1 MIRAFGRFIVVALI
15 MALLT
20 PVVFFG
26 YAAIFVSEFISR
38 IIYAESALDEIDVKA
53 INEAFFKM
61 LHAMKLYIIG

>member
-15 MALLT
+15 MAFLT
-20 PVVFFG
+20 PAVFFG
-26 YAAIFVSEFISR
+26 YATIFVCEFISS

-61 LHAMKLYIIG
+61 LNEMKLYIIG

>member
-1 MIRAFGRFIVVALI
+1 MIRAFGGFIVVALI
-15 MALLT
+15 MTLLT

-26 YAAIFVSEFISR
+26 YAAIFVSELISR

-61 LHAMKLYIIG
+61 LNEMKLYIIG

>member
-26 YAAIFVSEFISR
+26 YAAIFVSELISR
-38 IIYAESALDEIDVKA
+38 IIYAESALDEINVKA
-53 INEAFFKM
+53 INEEFFKM
-61 LHAMKLYIIG
+61 LNEMKLYIIG

>member
-53 INEAFFKM
+53 INESLFKM
-61 LHAMKLYIIG
+61 LNEMKLYIIG